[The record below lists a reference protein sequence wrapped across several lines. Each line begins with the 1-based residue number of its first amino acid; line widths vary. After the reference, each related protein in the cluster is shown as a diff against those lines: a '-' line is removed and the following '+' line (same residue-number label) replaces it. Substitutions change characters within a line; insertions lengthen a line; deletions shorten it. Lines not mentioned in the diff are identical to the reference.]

1 MRHTARWRRT
11 QAQRFDDR
19 IARHRSHRAMVAI
32 SIAAKF
38 VEQLDPNDRDLAW
51 LRYADAQD
59 GRVELCESSR
69 ELLSRFGMDPG
80 AWQDGPPDERQVR
93 NLLRRLAG
101 AEAAERGAAR
111 RDSA

>member
-1 MRHTARWRRT
+1 
-11 QAQRFDDR
+11 
-19 IARHRSHRAMVAI
+19 MVAI

-38 VEQLDPNDRDLAW
+38 VERLDPSDRDLTW
-51 LRYADAQD
+51 IRYLDTEH

-69 ELLSRFGMDPG
+69 ELLSRFGMDRG

-93 NLLRRLAG
+93 NLLRRMAG
-101 AEAAERGAAR
+101 AEAADHGVER

>member
-1 MRHTARWRRT
+1 MRHTATWRRK

-51 LRYADAQD
+51 LRYVDAED
-59 GRVELCESSR
+59 GGAELCESSR
-69 ELLSRFGMDPG
+69 EILGRFGMDRG
-80 AWQDGPPDERQVR
+80 AWQDGPPHERQIR
-93 NLLRRLAG
+93 NLLRRIAG
-101 AEAAERGAAR
+101 AEAAERGAER